1 MNKQLK
7 IALIGYGRM
16 GQMIHRIAEE
26 RGHSIVATIDGP
38 NDNQWQADALTK
50 ADVAIEFTQPEAAAA
65 NVRRLLELGIPVISG
80 TTGWQTELAEL
91 RSTLEGSG
99 KGALMWASNYSIGVN
114 LFFKINHLVAG
125 IMEHVSGYRATL
137 SETHHIH
144 KLDAPSGTAITLAEQ
159 VISGMPSRLDN
170 WQLVTEDRAID
181 GDKTLP
187 ITAIR
192 EGEVPGIHTVS
203 YHSDVDSIE
212 LRHEAYGRQGFAEG
226 AVVAA
231 EFLVGRQGYYTM
243 DDLLTHFLQSQH

>member
-1 MNKQLK
+1 MDKKLK

-26 RGHSIVATIDGP
+26 RGHTIVATIDGP
-38 NDNQWQADALTK
+38 DDSLWQDEALAN
-50 ADVAIEFTQPEAAAA
+50 ADVAIEFTQPESASS
-65 NVRRLLELGIPVISG
+65 NVRRLLALGIPVISG
-80 TTGWQTELAEL
+80 TTGWQNELAALRAEL
-91 RSTLEGSG
+91 EHSG
-99 KGALMWASNYSIGVN
+99 KGSLMWASNYSIGVN

-170 WQLVTEDRAID
+170 WQLVTEDVATE
-181 GDKTLP
+181 GSKTLP

-192 EGEVPGIHTVS
+192 EGEVPGIHTVTYS
-203 YHSDVDSIE
+203 SAVDTIE
-212 LRHEAYGRQGFAEG
+212 LRHEALGRQGFAEG
-226 AVVAA
+226 AVVAS
-231 EFLVGRQGYYTM
+231 EFLAGRVGYYTM
-243 DDLLTHFLQSQH
+243 DDLLAHFLRSQQ